1 MTATRPSISH
11 RRRIPWT
18 WILACVV
25 SSVACADSDDLV
37 SDDLADVGTS
47 ASAPDDAG
55 RLDAGPPAASPPDAG
70 VAETGADD
78 ADGVGVGAVWNP
90 DTCLV
95 DDDGASRGPG
105 NLEVSSMV
113 LAEDSDPGD
122 RIDDGTTVYFP
133 TSLQTSAC
141 RFKVIG
147 WGNGSTGSG
156 GADYPAYFEH
166 LASYGFV
173 VAVAHTNATLAESAP
188 ILTAVDL
195 VRAQNND
202 RSSIFFDKL
211 DPSFGLM
218 GKSQGAIAL
227 ARDLSHPDAVAGV
240 LIGSGS
246 RPDSSLS
253 KPGLFATG
261 DADFARQFVVQ
272 AFEAATAAAVFAQAV
287 QGPNP
292 QGDPSAGHM
301 DLNDRRGIVELAT
314 SFMRCHLRGNERA
327 CSHVACESC
336 QTEAWSAFETKNLP

>member
-1 MTATRPSISH
+1 MH
-11 RRRIPWT
+11 PWT
-18 WILACVV
+18 WIVACVV
-25 SSVACADSDDLV
+25 SSVGCAGSDDLV
-37 SDDLADVGTS
+37 SDDLADVGTPT
-47 ASAPDDAG
+47 SAPDDAG
-55 RLDAGPPAASPPDAG
+55 RLDAGPPDASLPDAG
-70 VAETGADD
+70 FVS
-78 ADGVGVGAVWNP
+78 AVWNP

-105 NLEVSSMV
+105 DLEVSSMV

-122 RIDDGTTVYFP
+122 PIDDGTTVYFP
-133 TSLQTSAC
+133 TSLPTSAC

-156 GADYPAYFEH
+156 GAHYPAYFEH

-195 VRAQNND
+195 VRAQNTD
-202 RSSIFFDKL
+202 HSSIFFDKL

-246 RPDSSLS
+246 PPDSSLS

-301 DLNDRRGIVELAT
+301 DLNDRSGLVELAT

-327 CSHVACESC
+327 CNHVACESC
-336 QTEAWSAFETKNLP
+336 QTEAWSVFVANPYSRRSR